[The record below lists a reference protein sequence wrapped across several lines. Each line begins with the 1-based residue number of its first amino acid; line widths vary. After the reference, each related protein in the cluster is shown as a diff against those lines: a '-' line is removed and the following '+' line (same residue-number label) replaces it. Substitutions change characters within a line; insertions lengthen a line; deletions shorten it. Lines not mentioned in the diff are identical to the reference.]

1 MWKKV
6 SFVVMTLFLAVAG
19 VMNCGNVS
27 YAQKVWKSANTF
39 PDRALRKIIIA
50 NFKESRIETDD
61 VKEIVIGSYTDGCDE
76 FDDETVL
83 NIESLKGLELFTNLE
98 KLVIIPRNVE
108 EFSYTHTAENEQI
121 LNSLTHLKQIE
132 FADCTI
138 KGSDIK
144 LALPNL
150 QTLMLGDEIA
160 GAQDM
165 HSTYRSLD
173 VSQCPNLK
181 KLNCWGDRKLTK
193 LVLPEGGKLE
203 YLACGKTGL
212 STITNLDKHTKLKV
226 LGCSYTKISK
236 LQLSKMTKLRE
247 LYCRNTKVKKL
258 DVRKNKD
265 LRMLEVDASSTKKVL
280 YPSLMP
286 KWFGLQMFK
295 MKKNRSMKNYLPKG
309 YRYIRT
315 EHSAIGTKLPDAY
328 NPSTGKMKKVKGSLS
343 LTFKKKKRSMYV
355 EFMRRY
361 GAEWRDDC
369 RKK

>member
-19 VMNCGNVS
+19 VVNCGNVS
-27 YAQKVWKSANTF
+27 YAQKVRRGDIYTF
-39 PDRALRKIIIA
+39 PDKALRKIITA

-61 VKEIVIGSYTDGCDE
+61 VKEIVIGSYTEGYGE
-76 FDDETVL
+76 FDEEVL

-98 KLVIIPRNVE
+98 KLVIIPGSVE

-165 HSTYRSLD
+165 HSTYQSLD

-247 LYCRNTKVKKL
+247 LYCRNTKIKKL
-258 DVRKNKD
+258 DVRKNKN
-265 LRMLEVDASSTKKVL
+265 LRMLEVDASSTKKIL

-286 KWFGLQMFK
+286 KWFGLQLFK

-309 YRYIRT
+309 YRYIKT
-315 EHSAIGTKLPDAY
+315 EDAAIGTKLPDAY
-328 NPSTGKMKKVKGSLS
+328 NPSTGKMKKVKGPLS

-355 EFMRRY
+355 EFMGRY

>member
-236 LQLSKMTKLRE
+236 LQLSKMTNLRE

-286 KWFGLQMFK
+286 KWFGLQLFK

>member
-27 YAQKVWKSANTF
+27 YAQKVRRGDIYTF
-39 PDRALRKIIIA
+39 PDKALRKIITA

-61 VKEIVIGSYTDGCDE
+61 VKEIVIGSYTDGYGE
-76 FDDETVL
+76 FDDEVL

-98 KLVIIPRNVE
+98 KLVIIPGDVE

-286 KWFGLQMFK
+286 KWFGLQLFK

-328 NPSTGKMKKVKGSLS
+328 NPSTGKMKKVKGSLA

>member
-286 KWFGLQMFK
+286 KWFGLQLFK

-309 YRYIRT
+309 YRYIKT
-315 EHSAIGTKLPDAY
+315 EDAAIGTKLPDAY

>member
-98 KLVIIPRNVE
+98 KLVIIPGNVE

-165 HSTYRSLD
+165 HSTYQLLD

-286 KWFGLQMFK
+286 KWFGLQLFK

>member
-286 KWFGLQMFK
+286 KWFGLQLFK

>member
-98 KLVIIPRNVE
+98 KLVIIPGDVE

-193 LVLPEGGKLE
+193 LVLPESGKLE

-286 KWFGLQMFK
+286 KWFGLQLFK

>member
-50 NFKESRIETDD
+50 NFEERRIETDD

-98 KLVIIPRNVE
+98 KLVIIPGG
-108 EFSYTHTAENEQI
+108 EFSYTHNAENEQI

-132 FADCTI
+132 FANCTI

-150 QTLMLGDEIA
+150 QTLMLGDYDA

-165 HSTYRSLD
+165 PSTYQSLD

-193 LVLPEGGKLE
+193 LVLPESGKLE

-247 LYCRNTKVKKL
+247 LYCRNTKIKKL

-265 LRMLEVDASSTKKVL
+265 LRMLEVDASSTKKIK

-286 KWFGLQMFK
+286 KGFGLQLFK

-315 EHSAIGTKLPDAY
+315 EDAAIGTKLPDAY
-328 NPSTGKMKKVKGSLS
+328 NPSNGKMKKVNGSLR
-343 LTFKKKKRSMYV
+343 LAFKKKKRSMHV
-355 EFMRRY
+355 EFMGRY
-361 GAEWRDDC
+361 GAWWLDDY